1 METEN
6 IGHLHGNFQNYYTFN
21 GDSNRINILKN
32 IFNDLDKD
40 LYILDIGCNSGIFFI
55 IFR

>member
-6 IGHLHGNFQNYYTFN
+6 IGHLHGNFQNYYAFN